1 MTRLLLVRHG
11 HVEGIDPPR
20 FRGRTNVP
28 LSDLGHRQA
37 AATAERLAGGWRFGT
52 VYTSPFGRC
61 VETGRAIAEAGSAV
75 ANPLDGLTDLD
86 YGDWTWKTNDEVRA
100 ASPDLF
106 DRWFA
111 APELVR
117 FPGGDSLQDLIARTA
132 DVLRMAVER
141 HHGETVVLVGHDSTL
156 RALLLQVL
164 AQPLSA
170 YWRLAQ
176 APCGISEIDID
187 DRRICVLRVN
197 ETAHTEALIPAGA
210 SGLNN
215 AGANRTPGLRY

>member
-20 FRGRTNVP
+20 FRGRTNLP
-28 LSDLGHRQA
+28 LSDLGRRQA

-52 VYTSPFGRC
+52 VYTSPLGRC

-75 ANPLDGLTDLD
+75 ASPLDGLTDLD

-106 DRWFA
+106 DQWFA

-132 DVLRMAVER
+132 DVLRMALER
-141 HHGETVVLVGHDSTL
+141 HHGETVVLVAHDSTL
-156 RALLLQVL
+156 RSLLLQLL

-170 YWRLAQ
+170 YWRLAP

-187 DRRICVLRVN
+187 GSRICVLRVN
-197 ETAHTEALIPAGA
+197 ETAHMEALASAGA
-210 SGLNN
+210 TS
-215 AGANRTPGLRY
+215 

>member
-1 MTRLLLVRHG
+1 
-11 HVEGIDPPR
+11 VEGIDPPR
-20 FRGRTNVP
+20 FRGRTDLP
-28 LSDLGHRQA
+28 LSELGRRQA
-37 AATAERLAGGWRFGT
+37 AATAARLAAGWRFGT
-52 VYTSPFGRC
+52 VYTSPLGRC

-75 ANPLDGLTDLD
+75 ASALGGLTDLD
-86 YGDWTWKTNDEVRA
+86 YGDWTWKTNDEARA

-117 FPGGDSLQDLIARTA
+117 FPGGESLQDVIARTA
-132 DVLRMAVER
+132 DVLRLALER
-141 HHGETVVLVGHDSTL
+141 HPGETVVLVGHDSTL

-164 AQPLSA
+164 SQPLSA

-187 DRRICVLRVN
+187 NGRICVLRVN
-197 ETAHTEALIPAGA
+197 ETAHTEALIPAGGA
-210 SGLNN
+210 SG
-215 AGANRTPGLRY
+215 R